1 MSSRQQFYEREESIL
16 CLAELMLMESD
27 NGELTLDELAQEM
40 MLAKGT
46 LYKHF
51 SSKDELYLKILIRH
65 EKMLLAQN
73 EIDDGSAAAVVR
85 LVLQALLS
93 PRRAL
98 LFAMM
103 EERLAASSMGL
114 QRGFAELYD
123 IRRARM
129 NRLLAVM
136 ASYVEALGSQMS
148 AKDYLSTLWVLGQ
161 GGANLL
167 MSSFYQRYLG
177 RRDVLISMLVRQ
189 ALAIPKLASA
199 EVLGESLMLAQ
210 VAALVGSAADDADA
224 DSPFGKLAP
233 PVH

>member
-1 MSSRQQFYEREESIL
+1 MSNRQQFYEREESIL
-16 CLAELMLMESD
+16 CLAELMLVESD

-73 EIDDGSAAAVVR
+73 EIDDGSGAAVVR

-98 LFAMM
+98 LFALI
-103 EERLAASSMGL
+103 EERLAASATGL

-129 NRLLAVM
+129 NCLLALM
-136 ASYVEALGSQMS
+136 AKYLETLGSDMS
-148 AKDYLSTLWVLGQ
+148 AKDYLSSLWVLGQ

-167 MSSFYQRYLG
+167 VSSFYQRYLG
-177 RRDVLISMLVRQ
+177 RRDMLILMLVLQ
-189 ALAIPKLASA
+189 ALDLPKLSA
-199 EVLGESLMLAQ
+199 LKDVQ
-210 VAALVGSAADDADA
+210 VAVAAPMIMHAVDVHADDEHVT
-224 DSPFGKLAP
+224 PFAKLAP
-233 PVH
+233 PAR